1 MIQLTYQGSDGCAL
15 YATLIENRSEKANAD
30 SVVVLLHG
38 GGPDHHSLIP
48 LAERLADRHAVVLPD
63 IRGYG
68 QSVCTDPSR
77 HTWAQYA
84 NDIIMLLDHLGVE
97 RAVIGGAGIGTTIS
111 LRAAVAHPSRV
122 KALVLISVEDIEDD
136 EAKAAEIQFMDDF
149 AARVRNEGIE
159 AAWAPILPDLAP
171 IIEIMVRDAIPRSNP
186 ASIAAAA
193 HIGCDRS
200 FRNVEE
206 LAVITVPTLVIP
218 GMDHRHPVALA
229 EAIAKVLPRGHL
241 APITLSTDVR
251 TIEEFGDAFAPVIRE
266 FLARQVT

>member
-1 MIQLTYQGSDGCAL
+1 MAQLTYKGSDGCAL
-15 YATLIENRSEKANAD
+15 YATLIENRSAKANSD
-30 SVVVLLHG
+30 SAVVLLHG
-38 GGPDHHSLIP
+38 GGPDHHSLIQ
-48 LAERLADRHAVVLPD
+48 LAERLADRYAVVLPD

-77 HTWAQYA
+77 HTWSRYA
-84 NDIIMLLDHLGVE
+84 NDIITLLNHLGVE

-111 LRAAVAHPSRV
+111 LRAAVAYPSRV

-149 AARVRNEGIE
+149 AARARNEGIE
-159 AAWAPILPDLAP
+159 AAWAPILPGLAP
-171 IIEIMVRDAIPRSNP
+171 IIETMVRDAIPRSNA

-193 HIGCDRS
+193 HIGRDRS
-200 FRNVEE
+200 FRKVEE

-229 EAIAKVLPRGHL
+229 EAIAKVLPQGHL
-241 APITLSTDVR
+241 APITISTDIR
-251 TIEEFGDAFAPVIRE
+251 TLEEFGDAFAPVIRE
-266 FLARQVT
+266 FLDKQVI